1 MIYALLRGMLG
12 LVALIGLLYLLSEN
26 RKKIAWR
33 TIFPALGLQLFLAIL
48 VMKVAVVS
56 QAFTLVSGFIVELLG
71 FSRRGAEF
79 LFGSLVTSVD
89 TFGFIFV
96 FQVLPTI
103 VFFSAFT
110 SLLYYLGILQR
121 IVFGFAW
128 VMNRMLGISGAESLA
143 ASANIFL
150 GQTEAPLLI
159 KPYLD
164 RMTRSE
170 IMALMTGGMATI
182 AGAVMAAYIGF
193 LGGNNP
199 EAQALFARH
208 LLTASVMAAPA
219 GILAAKML
227 VPETETYASDLTVPR
242 ESMGDNLLEA
252 VATGTT
258 DGVRLAVNVG
268 AMLLVFTALMAM
280 FNYLLQNWLGGWT
293 GLNAYIAE
301 SSGGRYDG
309 LSVQLVLGLLFAP
322 VSWLMG
328 VRAEDVLLMGQLL
341 GEKAILNEFV
351 AFTSLTELKASGVL
365 TEERTIIMA
374 SYALCGFANFA
385 SIGIQV
391 GGIGG
396 LVPQRRTLFSKLGV
410 KALIAGTAASL
421 LNATIAGMLLVN

>member
-1 MIYALLRGMLG
+1 MIIALLNG
-12 LVALIGLLYLLSEN
+12 LIGLASLLGLLFLLSEN
-26 RKKIAWR
+26 PKKISWR
-33 TIFPALGLQLFLAIL
+33 TILPALGLQLTLAIL
-48 VMKVAVVS
+48 VMKIGFVS
-56 QAFTLVSGFIVELLG
+56 RVFSLISGFIVELLG
-71 FSRRGAEF
+71 FSRKGAEF
-79 LFGSLVTSVD
+79 LFGGLVTSVD
-89 TFGFIFV
+89 TYGFIFV

-121 IVFGFAW
+121 IVFVFAW
-128 VMNRMLGISGAESLA
+128 VMNRLLKISGAESLA
-143 ASANIFL
+143 ASANIFM

-159 KPYLD
+159 KPYLS

-193 LGGNNP
+193 LGGDDP
-199 EAQALFARH
+199 QAQELFARH

-227 VPETETYASDLTVPR
+227 VPETEEFSPDLSVPR
-242 ESMGDNLLEA
+242 DTMGENVLEA

-258 DGVRLAVNVG
+258 DGVKLAVNVG
-268 AMLLVFTALMAM
+268 AMLLVFTAIMAM
-280 FNYLLQNWLGGWT
+280 FNYILQNWVGGWT
-293 GLNAYIAE
+293 GLNSWIAE
-301 SSGGRYDG
+301 VSLGRYDG
-309 LSVQLVLGLLFAP
+309 LSVQLVLGLFFAP
-322 VSWLMG
+322 ISWLMG
-328 VRAEDVLLMGQLL
+328 VRGEDVLLMGQLL

-351 AFTSLTELKASGVL
+351 AFTSLTDLKASGAFAS
-365 TEERTIIMA
+365 ERTIIMA
-374 SYALCGFANFA
+374 SYALCGFANVA

-396 LVPQRRTLFSKLGV
+396 LVPQRRTLFSQLGV

-421 LNATIAGMLLVN
+421 LNATIAGMLLGI